1 MNVPGLAQLPP
12 APSRAPAL
20 TALRMLLALAVVFV
34 MLAITGWTAVHRP
47 EAGVAPRR
55 AALASW
61 AAARIDGHPLP
72 PADAPVRTV
81 KRFFA
86 GLDGAQR
93 ARLADGH
100 PLVVGNLDGAPAT
113 TRYRANLRSLAQA
126 QQVEEARAADVAL
139 TPADRAT
146 ALRRSHRFASL
157 AEPGR
162 QILSFDPT
170 GGGLVSE
177 VFGDLDRARRVSV
190 IVPGVDSD
198 LLTFERTQRRFTAP
212 VGMAASLYEAE
223 RAAAPGTPT
232 AVIAWGRL
240 HLAHRG
246 RRGRRHRPAGRGGRR
261 TPGVADGRPARGRR
275 RGPVLPQL
283 RIGGL
288 RGRRARPAPPGDRP
302 GRGRQPGH
310 ARRERRRAEHLGA
323 RVGDAGLRR
332 LDRGRTAPGAR
343 RSGPRGG
350 PGGAGVRRTAAL
362 LGRSQDPHRLL
373 PARYGF
379 PGQLRQNRN
388 RRVRFDRVR
397 HRRRCL
403 PPWNFRHGRGLTRVE
418 VRRTGFVSRR
428 THRGASL
435 YDGPYG

>member
-1 MNVPGLAQLPP
+1 
-12 APSRAPAL
+12 
-20 TALRMLLALAVVFV
+20 MLLALAVVFV

-100 PLVVGNLDGAPAT
+100 PLVVGNLDGAPPT

-146 ALRRSHRFASL
+146 ALRRAHRFASL

-212 VGMAASLYEAE
+212 VGMAGSLYEAE
-223 RAAAPGTPT
+223 RAAAPDTPT
-232 AVIAWGRL
+232 AVIAWAGYTSPTGVGVDAATGRL
-240 HLAHRG
+240 AVEG
-246 RRGRRHRPAGRGGRR
+246 AGRLESL
-261 TPGVADGRPARGRR
+261 TAA
-275 RGPVLPQL
+275 LP
-283 RIGGL
+283 
-288 RGRRARPAPPGDRP
+288 
-302 GRGRQPGH
+302 
-310 ARRERRRAEHLGA
+310 
-323 RVGDAGLRR
+323 GDAGVALFCHSYGSVVCGVAAHDLPRR
-332 LDRGRTAPGAR
+332 VTDLVVAGSPGMRVENAAELNTSARVWAMRDSGDWIADVPHLELGGVGHGADPVAPEFGAR
-343 RSGPRGG
+343 LLSSAGAKTHTGYFQPGTGSLDNFAKIGTGAFGSIVCATGDDACRRGISGA
-350 PGGAGVRRTAAL
+350 GGA
-362 LGRSQDPHRLL
+362 
-373 PARYGF
+373 
-379 PGQLRQNRN
+379 
-388 RRVRFDRVR
+388 
-397 HRRRCL
+397 
-403 PPWNFRHGRGLTRVE
+403 
-418 VRRTGFVSRR
+418 
-428 THRGASL
+428 
-435 YDGPYG
+435 